1 MFSHSMSSVFLDF
14 TNTVLNVKLKF
25 MDIFLNEYL
34 TIMSYTSYIFK
45 INWLYIF
52 KEFLHHV
59 YSVV

>member
-52 KEFLHHV
+52 KEVLHHV